1 MDPRYTA
8 SVPTEPPSPE
18 PDPPP
23 TLNERLEDV
32 CSIDAIINAVYE
44 SVSFTGEGGPDAAR
58 LRSLVAAEVRLQKV
72 VEGGN
77 TLVGD
82 IDSYLAG
89 VETQIADGV
98 LLGFQERELF
108 RRTEVYGGIAQV
120 FTTYEAVL
128 STADGD
134 RTVRGINSIQLR
146 NDGRRWWVLS
156 ILWTDEEEGEPLP
169 SAYLPRS

>member
-1 MDPRYTA
+1 M
-8 SVPTEPPSPE
+8 PTEPPSPE

-128 STADGD
+128 STTDGD
-134 RTVRGINSIQLR
+134 RTVRGINSVQLR

>member
-1 MDPRYTA
+1 M
-8 SVPTEPPSPE
+8 PTEPPSPE
-18 PDPPP
+18 PEPPSA
-23 TLNERLEDV
+23 LNARPEDV
-32 CSIDAIINAVYE
+32 ASIDAIINAVYE
-44 SVSFTGEGGPDAAR
+44 SVSFTAPRGPAGAR
-58 LRSLVAAEVRLQKV
+58 LRSLVAPEVRLQKV
-72 VEGGN
+72 RAGGR
-77 TLVGD
+77 TRVGD
-82 IDSYLAG
+82 IDSYLDG
-89 VETQIADGV
+89 VRDQIAAGS

-128 STADGD
+128 SVAAGE

-169 SAYLPRS
+169 VAYLPRS